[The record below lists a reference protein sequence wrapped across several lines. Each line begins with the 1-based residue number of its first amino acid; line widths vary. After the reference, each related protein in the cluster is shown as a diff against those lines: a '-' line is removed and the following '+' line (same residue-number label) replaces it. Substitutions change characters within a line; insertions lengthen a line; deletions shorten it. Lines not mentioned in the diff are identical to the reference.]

1 MVEQA
6 WGPEFKSQYFQTLK
20 PLPIPKIK
28 INGETSGSSLP
39 KKKKKKKVG
48 YFAPKQS
55 LAVSKNKTLKKKEL

>member
-39 KKKKKKKVG
+39 KKKKKKLDTLH
-48 YFAPKQS
+48 Q
-55 LAVSKNKTLKKKEL
+55 NKD